1 MKRSKIARALLIVA
15 LLLALGGSATWLT
28 TGAHRG
34 WSQTSVPTMQVD
46 EVTGIATP
54 VYEDRFVAGMD
65 FLGAALLIAGVL
77 AISSFLI
84 RKSKNNISS
93 T

>member
-1 MKRSKIARALLIVA
+1 MKKALLSAA
-15 LLLALGGSATWLT
+15 LVIALGGSATWLT

-93 T
+93 P

>member
-1 MKRSKIARALLIVA
+1 MKKALLSAA
-15 LLLALGGSATWLT
+15 LVIALGGSATWLT

-46 EVTGIATP
+46 DVTGIATP

>member
-1 MKRSKIARALLIVA
+1 MKKALLSAA
-15 LLLALGGSATWLT
+15 LVIALGGSVTWFA

-46 EVTGIATP
+46 EVTGIETP

-65 FLGAALLIAGVL
+65 FLGAALLVAGAL
-77 AISSFLI
+77 AISSYLI
-84 RKSKNNISS
+84 RKSKTKISS

>member
-1 MKRSKIARALLIVA
+1 MKKALLSAA
-15 LLLALGGSATWLT
+15 LVIALGGSATWLT

-65 FLGAALLIAGVL
+65 FLGAALLVAGAL

-84 RKSKNNISS
+84 RKSKTKISS

>member
-1 MKRSKIARALLIVA
+1 MKKALLSAA
-15 LLLALGGSATWLT
+15 LVIALGGSATWLT

-46 EVTGIATP
+46 DVTGIATP

-84 RKSKNNISS
+84 RKSKTKISS

>member
-1 MKRSKIARALLIVA
+1 MKKALLSAA
-15 LLLALGGSATWLT
+15 LVIALGGSATWLT

>member
-46 EVTGIATP
+46 DVTGIATP
-54 VYEDRFVAGMD
+54 VYENRFVAGVD
-65 FLGAALLIAGVL
+65 FLGATLLGAGVL

-84 RKSKNNISS
+84 RKSKTKISS

>member
-46 EVTGIATP
+46 DVTGIETP
-54 VYEDRFVAGMD
+54 VYEDRFVAGVD
-65 FLGAALLIAGVL
+65 FLGAALLGAGTL
-77 AISSFLI
+77 AASSLLF